1 MKISQV
7 FKLLDSIADD
17 YNIIFKT
24 PDCKLLPLHFHVTEA
39 ASVQKKFVD
48 CGGVEREESYAS
60 IQLWTADDYD
70 HRITTGK
77 LRKIILNNLIQT
89 DNDMD
94 LFVECDD
101 NSLTTYT
108 VESSEIAGKTIA
120 FLLGKKTTQCLAP
133 DKCGVKEAPKKS
145 CCKGECC

>member
-17 YNIIFKT
+17 YSIIFKT

-77 LRKIILNNLIQT
+77 LRKIILNNFNI
-89 DNDMD
+89 
-94 LFVECDD
+94 
-101 NSLTTYT
+101 
-108 VESSEIAGKTIA
+108 
-120 FLLGKKTTQCLAP
+120 
-133 DKCGVKEAPKKS
+133 
-145 CCKGECC
+145 